1 MIVSWDW
8 LHEYVQ
14 PERAVDEITHRLT
27 MTGLNLEGVEP
38 VADDTAIDLEVTSN
52 RPDCLGHIG
61 VAREISAL
69 FDCPLQIPAAQ
80 VEETTAAAADVVQ
93 VEISDQ
99 QLCPRYIARVI
110 RGVKVGPSP
119 LWLQRRLETLG
130 ITPINN
136 VVDVTNYVLMECGQ
150 PLHAFDLAK
159 LAGQR
164 IEVRPARAGE
174 KLEAIN
180 HITYELQP
188 QNLVIA
194 DGERPVAI
202 AGVMGGADTEISES
216 STEILIETAAFL
228 PLSVRNTAR
237 QLNLR
242 SDSSYRF
249 ERGVDLAQLDWASRR
264 CCELIQ
270 STGGGEILAGSVVAG
285 QTENPQPA
293 DVPLRYPQVERLLGL
308 RIDPA
313 QMQRILNALGLE
325 TVEHSEQQGVFRAP
339 SWRRDLGREIDLIEE
354 VARVYGY
361 EQIPE
366 EPPLPVVATARSRRD
381 RVTGRLR
388 EILIGMGLFES
399 LTMSFTSEEQLEW
412 FRPYPDRT
420 PLSVDHSS
428 RRRENLLRQ
437 SIVPSLLQSRRDNER
452 FGTSNAELFEIAR
465 VFLDPPTESGGCA
478 TEPIM
483 LSMVSGRSFLELR
496 GVIEQTVCELNPSLR
511 LEAAPSD
518 VAGFAAGRGCELSVD
533 GQPLGWLGELDR
545 PVLDQVGL
553 REETTVAELRVEVLE
568 ELAQLVAHF
577 TPLPQFPSVSRDLNL
592 LLSEQVTWADLE
604 QTVRNA
610 AGPLLA
616 SVEFAGQYRGKQIAA
631 DKKSY
636 LMTMEFRADERTL
649 TTEEVDGIQQQILA
663 ACEREHQAELR

>member
-80 VEETTAAAADVVQ
+80 VEETAAAAADVVQ
-93 VEISDQ
+93 VDISDQ

-216 STEILIETAAFL
+216 STDILIETAAFL

-412 FRPYPDRT
+412 FRPYPERT

-496 GVIEQTVCELNPSLR
+496 GVIEQTVCELNPSLQ

-616 SVEFAGQYRGKQIAA
+616 SVEFAGQYRGKQIAP